1 MENFVSIF
9 VPLLL
14 FCILLRLMLAPI
26 HWMWK
31 IFLNSGCGFIC
42 LWLLNT
48 VSGFTGLYFPVNSI
62 TAVITGFLGL
72 PGIGLLA
79 ALQYLL

>member
-1 MENFVSIF
+1 MENSVSIF

-48 VSGFTGLYFPVNSI
+48 VSGFTGLHFPINAV
-62 TAVITGFLGL
+62 TALIAGFLGL

-79 ALQYLL
+79 IVQMIL

>member
-1 MENFVSIF
+1 MANFVSIF
-9 VPLLL
+9 IPLLL

-26 HWMWK
+26 HWLWK

-42 LWLLNT
+42 LWLLNSI
-48 VSGFTGLYFPVNSI
+48 SGFTGLHFPINFV
-62 TAVITGFLGL
+62 TALISGFLGL

-79 ALQYLL
+79 LVQLFL